1 MVRGRKLSKK
11 PRSKVHK
18 PSCQRL
24 IVVHASATDVPK
36 AEREADTVDSLS
48 CVFRHGT
55 AAGPIHSGTDVGRRN
70 LQRELIAKLCQ
81 RRQHPR
87 EDCLCFS
94 VCTAGQCKGP
104 LRLSA
109 AISTSI
115 VIVVDTRQNAKVSSA
130 CSRRELSGQLSYVK
144 VAPRPAIRFLQILL
158 QFNFASH
165 RPYNCLIAIRGA
177 FRLRATRAS
186 AVATSEEGSRTILP
200 IKLVLLAPFELP

>member
-55 AAGPIHSGTDVGRRN
+55 AAGPIHSSTDVGRRN

-81 RRQHPR
+81 RRQHAR

-115 VIVVDTRQNAKVSSA
+115 AIVDTRQNAKPQPTMVQSQRGHVTFA
-130 CSRRELSGQLSYVK
+130 T
-144 VAPRPAIRFLQILL
+144 RPDICFHRYYCIST
-158 QFNFASH
+158 SH
-165 RPYNCLIAIRGA
+165 RPTTDRHTTL
-177 FRLRATRAS
+177 
-186 AVATSEEGSRTILP
+186 LP
-200 IKLVLLAPFELP
+200 TQSC